1 MRLGDILYSMKNK
14 LIRFFGQYYLYV
26 MVLVVTIYFL
36 FILDLV
42 VPLILTGVFALLS
55 VLVAKLFKRIIHKKR
70 EVKDQLFP
78 TTSSYAFPSSHAA
91 GLSSILVSTFGD
103 PVWYFIA
110 TSAAFILLARVKGRV
125 HDIKDI
131 VGGLLVGSFVTTVLI
146 FCLIALITL

>member
-1 MRLGDILYSMKNK
+1 MKQGGILYSMKNT
-14 LIRFFGQYYLYV
+14 LIRFFAQYYLYI
-26 MVLVVTIYFL
+26 MVVVVTAYFL
-36 FILDLV
+36 FVLALV
-42 VPLILTGVFALLS
+42 VPLILTGVFAFLS
-55 VLVAKLFKRIIHKKR
+55 VLVAKLLKRIINKKR

-110 TSAAFILLARVKGRV
+110 TSAAFILLARVKGKV

-131 VGGLLVGSFVTTVLI
+131 VGGLLVGSLVTTALI
-146 FCLIALITL
+146 FGLAILITL